1 MAKVP
6 NPDPASET
14 LEAGSSASGDGFDRM
29 LARAA
34 RFTAELR
41 READRLDR
49 VMADLRRKMAE
60 RERQVV
66 AS

>member
-14 LEAGSSASGDGFDRM
+14 SEAGSSASGDGFDRM
-29 LARAA
+29 RAM
-34 RFTAELR
+34 RK
-41 READRLDR
+41 LDR
-49 VMADLRRKMAE
+49 EMAE